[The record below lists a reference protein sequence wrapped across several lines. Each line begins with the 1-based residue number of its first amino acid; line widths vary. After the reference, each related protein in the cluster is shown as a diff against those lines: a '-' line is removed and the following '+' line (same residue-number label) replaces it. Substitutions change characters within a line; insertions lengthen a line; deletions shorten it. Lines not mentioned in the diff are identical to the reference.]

1 MSSKFRRKNKQIVSR
16 REFNNILVD
25 ITESDDNIAVQEFE
39 IREHEQEITQLQEQL
54 NINVEGKINDLTDR
68 VKYLEDVILQLV
80 NMKIS

>member
-25 ITESDDNIAVQEFE
+25 ITESVDDNTAQEFE

-54 NINVEGKINDLTDR
+54 NINVEGKINDLTVR

-80 NMKIS
+80 NMKIT